1 MNANQLKETTMDP
14 RHRLLIQVGIE
25 DPLNVEKKI
34 SILMG
39 KNPDL
44 RKKWVEE
51 NIDFNENDE
60 FVKEVI
66 K

>member
-39 KNPDL
+39 K
-44 RKKWVEE
+44 
-51 NIDFNENDE
+51 IQ
-60 FVKEVI
+60 I
-66 K
+66 